1 MSLFFVALRFADR
14 SLAPEHLPGHRA
26 WIERGLDARAILL
39 AGGLEPGL
47 GGALLVT
54 AGDRATAEALVAE
67 DPFVE
72 HGVVTAEILEIA
84 PAQTDPRL
92 DALRAL

>member
-26 WIERGLDARAILL
+26 WIERGLDAGAILL
-39 AGGLEPGL
+39 AGGLEPAL

-84 PAQTDPRL
+84 PARTDPRL
-92 DALRAL
+92 DVLRAL

>member
-1 MSLFFVALRFADR
+1 MSLFFATLRFADR
-14 SLAPEHLPGHRA
+14 TLAPDHLPGHRA
-26 WIERGLDARAILL
+26 WIDRGLDGGTILL
-39 AGGLEPGL
+39 VGGLEPDL
-47 GGALLVT
+47 GGALLLT
-54 AGDRATAEALVAE
+54 AGDRVGAETFVAE

-84 PAQTDPRL
+84 PARTDPRL